1 MVKYMKRS
9 LLALMCV
16 FLILGLGSYGLVKLI
31 GTDIEPYTDKST
43 HTVVTSFYPEYIIA
57 KNLLDNC
64 DDINLINMTSE
75 TTGCLHDY
83 QITSKDMKTLTTC
96 DALIINGGDM
106 EPFIDD
112 ITAALPSLPII
123 DSSKGIKL
131 LEGTH
136 THPHHHDDDCDEDCD
151 ITADIHTEE
160 STKNKY
166 KVSEKDPNKDDDNH
180 NEQDNEEDSHNSD
193 TCSITYNSHIW
204 LDPDNYL
211 KQIKTIS
218 SNLCKLYPDYK
229 QTISDNTKHYSS
241 KVKELKKEIEKINNN
256 KKDVIIFHDSFAYL
270 AKSFNLN
277 IIKTVSVDSDTSL
290 SAGTIAEVINTINQH
305 NIKIMISEKQ
315 FGDSI
320 TKNISKETNAKVYIL
335 DSLVTGED
343 DKDAYIEGMKANITN
358 LTKTEKHPT
367 VK

>member
-1 MVKYMKRS
+1 MKRS
-9 LLALMCV
+9 LLALLCV

-31 GTDIEPYTDKST
+31 GTDIEPYTDEST
-43 HTVVTSFYPEYIIA
+43 HTIVTSFYPEYIIT

-64 DDINLINMTSE
+64 NDINLVNMTSKS
-75 TTGCLHDY
+75 TGCLHDY
-83 QITSKDMKTLTTC
+83 QLTSKDMKTLTKC

-123 DSSKGIKL
+123 DSSKGIEL

-136 THPHHHDDDCDEDCD
+136 THTHHHDDDCKDNCD
-151 ITADIHTEE
+151 ITTDTH
-160 STKNKY
+160 
-166 KVSEKDPNKDDDNH
+166 SENEHDENDKH
-180 NEQDNEEDSHNSD
+180 NDY

-218 SNLCKLYPDYK
+218 SNLIKLYPDYK
-229 QTISDNTKHYSS
+229 QTINDNTKLYSS
-241 KVKELKKEIEKINNN
+241 KVKELDKEIKKIG
-256 KKDVIIFHDSFAYL
+256 KDQKNVIIFHDSFAYL

-277 IIKTVSVDSDTSL
+277 IIKTVSIDSDTSL
-290 SAGTIAEVINTINQH
+290 SAGTIAEVINTIKKH
-305 NIKIMISEKQ
+305 DIKIMISEKQ

-320 TKNISKETNAKVYIL
+320 TKNISKETKAKVYTL
-335 DSLVTGED
+335 DSLVTGSD
-343 DKDAYIEGMKANITN
+343 DKDAYIDGMKANIT
-358 LTKTEKHPT
+358 LFK
-367 VK
+367 